1 MTLRRNKK
9 EFHSIALVLALV
21 LCAAS
26 LCACGDPEIPEWR
39 RVEPV
44 TEKAEET
51 SIVSE

>member
-1 MTLRRNKK
+1 MKR
-9 EFHSIALVLALV
+9 EFRLIALILALV

-26 LCACGDPEIPEWR
+26 LCACGASEIPEWR

>member
-1 MTLRRNKK
+1 MKR
-9 EFHSIALVLALV
+9 EFRLIALILALV

-51 SIVSE
+51 SIVSK

>member
-1 MTLRRNKK
+1 MKR
-9 EFHSIALVLALV
+9 EFRLIALILALV
-21 LCAAS
+21 LCTAS
-26 LCACGDPEIPEWR
+26 LCACGDPESPEWR